1 MSFIQ
6 QFKDRNSFN
15 VALSDEQ
22 DFVNATPLQGI
33 ASI

>member
-15 VALSDEQ
+15 VAFSDEE

-33 ASI
+33 ANI